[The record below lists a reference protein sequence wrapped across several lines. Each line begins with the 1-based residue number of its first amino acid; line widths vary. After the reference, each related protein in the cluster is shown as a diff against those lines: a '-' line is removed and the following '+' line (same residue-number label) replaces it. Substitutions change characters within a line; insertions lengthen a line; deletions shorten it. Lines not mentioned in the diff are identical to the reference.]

1 MKNKKATIS
10 PIAKDKGPV
19 LYNWGDLQQEWS
31 EAVKRSGENYFEIHR
46 MDEHHVKSKQPVA
59 LYRLNVFI
67 IFLIS
72 GREGALKIGSEGY
85 SRKPGI
91 LCFVPANRFIPC
103 MSKMDEQSG
112 YFCAFTSSFF
122 GQNLANKDSLFEY
135 PFFNVE
141 EGIALQ
147 LDNSQTVY
155 FNKLFQEME
164 EAYQTEHA
172 NKENLIRALLNVL
185 LQKAQQ
191 LIIANRDNCLVDNSN
206 AGVRLTKAF
215 ALLFEKDLEPL
226 KNLHTIEIKSLSQYA
241 TALHVTQNYLNDTI
255 KAVTGQTPGE
265 IIRERLIKEASQL
278 LLHTQLSIAEIC
290 FLLKFE
296 DASYFSRFFK
306 RYTGVTPSQYRKKE
320 EVTNAPFFARFSNQD
335 SSK

>member
-1 MKNKKATIS
+1 MKNKKTTIS
-10 PIAKDKGPV
+10 PIAKDKVPV

-31 EAVKRSGENYFEIHR
+31 EAVNHSGENYFEIHR
-46 MDEHHVKSKQPVA
+46 MDELHVKHKQPIA
-59 LYRLNVFI
+59 LYRLDVFM
-67 IFLIS
+67 IFLIT
-72 GREGALKIGSEGY
+72 GKEGTLKIGSEEY
-85 SRKPGI
+85 YKKPGI

-103 MSKMDEQSG
+103 KLKMHEQTG
-112 YFCAFTSSFF
+112 YFCAFTSAFF
-122 GQNLANKDSLFEY
+122 GQNLANKDSLFQY

-147 LDNSQTVY
+147 LDNSQTGF
-155 FNKLFQEME
+155 FNNLFHEME
-164 EAYQTEHA
+164 DAYQTEHA
-172 NKENLIRALLNVL
+172 NKQDLIRALLNVL

-191 LIIANRDNCLVDNSN
+191 LIVSNRENCLVDNSN

-241 TALHVTQNYLNDTI
+241 TALHVTQNHLNDTI

-265 IIRERLIKEASQL
+265 IIRERLVKEASQL
-278 LLHTQLSIAEIC
+278 LVHTQLSIAEIC

-306 RYTGVTPSQYRKKE
+306 RYTGITPSQYRKKE
-320 EVTNAPFFARFSNQD
+320 EVKNAPLFARFSN
-335 SSK
+335 